1 MMNSDRNTS
10 GDSRGTRVY
19 ENASEYAVAVN
30 QWLRQCYQIQT
41 LALTFPYWIAH
52 AACQNQLNNSV
63 SGNTGLLG
71 NSANLF
77 PGHFG
82 TPAQA
87 NAAVPAQQAGGREYV
102 VPPLWKR
109 VVAEI
114 IDFIILLVLK
124 VMITYVALDFF
135 EFISLDIY
143 DFELLMKNEKMDY
156 RKAVEV
162 TSEIV
167 FVEVIHRFVVCIFE
181 ALFLSR
187 GFGDV
192 GGCTPGKNIMRLKV
206 VSCHSVTVVG
216 AGVIRVYPAND
227 IGFGWALLRA
237 FIKNFSL
244 AFVFPMCF
252 TMFFFQFNRTAYDII
267 CNTIVVEERA

>member
-1 MMNSDRNTS
+1 MNSEDENSAGSRN
-10 GDSRGTRVY
+10 TRVY
-19 ENASEYAVAVN
+19 ENTSEYVAAVN
-30 QWLRQCYQIQT
+30 QWLLQCYQAQT
-41 LALTFPYWIAH
+41 FALAFPYWIAYN
-52 AACQNQLNNSV
+52 ACQGQLNNPV
-63 SGNTGLLG
+63 AVPLG
-71 NSANLF
+71 NNANLL
-77 PGHFG
+77 PGQFG
-82 TPAQA
+82 VPAQA
-87 NAAVPAQQAGGREYV
+87 NGAIPVPQQAGREYV

-114 IDFIILLVLK
+114 IDFTILLVLK

-135 EFISLDIY
+135 EFILDIY